1 MTHRALFLSAILFA
15 SVPFCQAADYQLET
29 AAEPAPTGDFADEI
43 LAQIGDSELKVA
55 KGKRLFLEFWP
66 AKQWAVKQGF
76 QADGEV
82 TYPFEP
88 GQLIG
93 VARFK
98 SKGTDF
104 RGQEIKPGLYT
115 VRSSL
120 QPVDG
125 NHVGTAPT
133 RDFFLLL
140 PAASD
145 QSPAPLTEETL
156 FKASAE
162 VAGAAHPAIL
172 YLRPGAAAGE
182 STLEHDEEA
191 EWWTLSFT
199 NPTNGDPLPVR
210 LVVVGQ
216 AKE

>member
-1 MTHRALFLSAILFA
+1 MTRRTLLLFAVLFLTARFA
-15 SVPFCQAADYQLET
+15 QAADYHLET
-29 AAEPAPTGDFADEI
+29 ATEPAPTGEFSDDI
-43 LAQIGDSELKVA
+43 LSQIGDTELKIS
-55 KGKRLFLEFWP
+55 KGKRVFLEIWP
-66 AKQWAVKQGF
+66 AKQWTVKAGF
-76 QADGEV
+76 AADSEV
-82 TYPFEP
+82 NYPFEP

-115 VRSSL
+115 VRSGQ

-140 PAASD
+140 PAAQD
-145 QSPAPLTEETL
+145 TAAKAPVEEAL
-156 FKASAE
+156 FKTSAE
-162 VAGAAHPAIL
+162 ASGTAHPAIL
-172 YLRPGAAAGE
+172 YLRPGATAGE
-182 STLEHDEEA
+182 PALDHEEDS

-199 NPTNGDPLPVR
+199 NPTSADPVPVR
-210 LVVVGQ
+210 LIVVGQ